1 VRRVSGP
8 LAGLLTL
15 LLALSLA
22 SCGDDDSPPD
32 TQREAKVVNEEKGR
46 AALLSLKDLGRGY
59 EKRVPDDKGDNE
71 GLDCLSRAARDFDA
85 VDGAT
90 EIEVEFRKP
99 GPAGTIGEVSVLSGF
114 SSFADPDRAE
124 TTLDELRGAMQDC
137 RSAEYEEG
145 GTSVHF
151 DISVSDDQVLDALDQ
166 QVNVTLDGEITSG
179 EAVLPLVIELRY
191 FRIAN
196 HGGTLSVSLLNAPD
210 QATEVDRLVDL
221 GAKRFVKV
229 AERAS

>member
-8 LAGLLTL
+8 LAGLLAP

-22 SCGDDDSPPD
+22 ACGDDNSPD
-32 TQREAKVVNEEKGR
+32 TQREAKVVNAEKGS
-46 AALLSLKDLGRGY
+46 AALLTLKDLGLGY
-59 EKRVPDDKGDNE
+59 EKRASDGEGDNE
-71 GLDCLSRAARDFDA
+71 GLDCLSRAARDFDT

-90 EIEVEFRKP
+90 ELEVEFRKP
-99 GPAGTIGEVSVLSGF
+99 GPAGTVSEVSVLSGF

-145 GTSVHF
+145 TAKIRF
-151 DISVSDDQVLDALDQ
+151 DISVSDDQVTDDLDQ
-166 QVNVTLDGEITSG
+166 QVNVTLDGEVTSG
-179 EAVLPLVIELRY
+179 ETVLPLVIELRY

-196 HGGTLSVSLLNAPD
+196 HGSTVSVSLLNAPD
-210 QATEVDRLVDL
+210 QAAEVDRLVDL
-221 GAKRFVKV
+221 GVKRFLKV
-229 AERAS
+229 ALPGT